1 MTGFVLAFRDIT
13 DQKRSERV
21 VRENERKFR
30 TLAEATPAAILIS
43 EKSYFRYVNAAA
55 EQITGYS
62 REDLLTMEFTHLL
75 DEETRRRFS
84 ERFSA
89 WQQGNGEMLREEL
102 KLVTRDGQE
111 RWVDVTITT
120 IDLVG
125 RVAALWTAFDITKR
139 KHAQETVREQAA
151 LLEVT
156 QDAIAVRDLDGLILF
171 WNKGSERVYGWSRE
185 EALGGNIGPLI
196 HKERSTEW
204 IEAYRGVVEKGEWI
218 GELRHVTKA
227 GKQIYVQSRWSMMVG
242 SDGSP
247 RSILM
252 VNTDITEMK
261 QLEAQFRRA
270 QRLEII
276 GTLAGGIA
284 HDLNN
289 VLAPI
294 SMSLSLLRKRLTD
307 EKSTRILATVESSVH
322 RGSDIVRQ
330 VLTFARGA
338 EGDRLALQPKHVIRE
353 VEKITRETFPR
364 SIELQSDLPRDL
376 WKINGD
382 GTQLHQVLMN
392 LCVNA
397 RDAMPTGG
405 ILKLRAE
412 NVTFAA
418 DEARIHLDAHEGQ
431 YVMIS
436 VADSGTGIP
445 LDIME
450 KIFDPFFTTKEVG
463 KGTGLGLST
472 VLGIVKGHGGFII
485 VQSEESRG
493 TEFRIYIPATD
504 RGRNPGKRGACS
516 RAPCWQG

>member
-1 MTGFVLAFRDIT
+1 
-13 DQKRSERV
+13 
-21 VRENERKFR
+21 
-30 TLAEATPAAILIS
+30 
-43 EKSYFRYVNAAA
+43 
-55 EQITGYS
+55 
-62 REDLLTMEFTHLL
+62 
-75 DEETRRRFS
+75 
-84 ERFSA
+84 
-89 WQQGNGEMLREEL
+89 
-102 KLVTRDGQE
+102 
-111 RWVDVTITT
+111 
-120 IDLVG
+120 
-125 RVAALWTAFDITKR
+125 
-139 KHAQETVREQAA
+139 
-151 LLEVT
+151 
-156 QDAIAVRDLDGLILF
+156 
-171 WNKGSERVYGWSRE
+171 
-185 EALGGNIGPLI
+185 
-196 HKERSTEW
+196 
-204 IEAYRGVVEKGEWI
+204 
-218 GELRHVTKA
+218 
-227 GKQIYVQSRWSMMVG
+227 MMA

-294 SMSLSLLRKRLTD
+294 SMSLSLMRKRLSD
-307 EKSTRILATVESSVH
+307 EKSMRILATVESSVR
-322 RGSDIVRQ
+322 RGTDIVRQ

-338 EGDRLALQPKHVIRE
+338 EGDRVILQPKHVVRE
-353 VEKITRETFPR
+353 VEKITRETFTR
-364 SIELQSDLPRDL
+364 SIDVQSDLPRDL
-376 WKINGD
+376 WKIHGD

-405 ILKLRAE
+405 ILKLKGE
-412 NVTFAA
+412 NVTLTEA
-418 DEARIHLDAHEGQ
+418 DARIHLDAHAGE
-431 YVMIS
+431 YVLLT

-445 LDIME
+445 NEIME

-493 TEFRIYIPATD
+493 TEFRIYLPAAVGEEAPDQEEQYCEGPAGKGETVLVVDDESSVREIAKETLEANGYEVLLARDGAEAIAVFAQQRDRVRVVLTD
-504 RGRNPGKRGACS
+504 LVMPYLDGSATIRALRKIDS
-516 RAPCWQG
+516 RVKIIAASGLANKETLC